1 MTMTTRL
8 LLAACIPL
16 AACRERASPRA
27 TQDAAS
33 VPAHSEGTD
42 TAPPLSAA
50 RARVNGIGVDQTSP
64 QVRAIL
70 GAPDSVPTPL
80 RYKGPGDSMT
90 TWFYPTTKIY
100 FVGDRVRGVVCH
112 IQHCQTPDAVSIG
125 DSLSKVQ
132 RVYGPTFALAP
143 PGTGHHKLIYPTAEG
158 GNCSMEFDF
167 DLGVITKISLGCD

>member
-1 MTMTTRL
+1 MTITTRL
-8 LLAACIPL
+8 LLAICIPI

-27 TQDAAS
+27 TQDAAA
-33 VPAHSEGTD
+33 VPTHAEHTD

-64 QVRAIL
+64 QVRTIL
-70 GAPDSVPTPL
+70 GAPDSVPAPL

-100 FVGDRVRGVVCH
+100 FVGDRVRGVVCRG
-112 IQHCQTPDAVSIG
+112 QPCQTPDGISSG